1 MYGLDGFPHTFVSQL
16 KYFLLESFFP
26 SPLEQ
31 GLGPGCWANAVV
43 RNNNIMTLI

>member
-1 MYGLDGFPHTFVSQL
+1 MYGLDGFPQTFVSQL
-16 KYFLLESFFP
+16 KYYLLEMFP

-31 GLGPGCWANAVV
+31 GPGPGCWANAVV